1 MRTLAVA
8 CCYTFVDS
16 YLYDLSMNILQ
27 EEKGSAVVYIVILQ
41 PLCVFYLLPIRDTFD

>member
-27 EEKGSAVVYIVILQ
+27 EKKGSAVVVILQ